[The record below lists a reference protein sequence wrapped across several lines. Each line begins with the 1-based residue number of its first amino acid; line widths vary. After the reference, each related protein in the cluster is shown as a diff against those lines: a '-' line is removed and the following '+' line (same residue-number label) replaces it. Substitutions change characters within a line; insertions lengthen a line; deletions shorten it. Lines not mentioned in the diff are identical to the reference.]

1 MASDQRVADI
11 SRVLVSHG
19 WELKRIKGSH
29 HVFGGPGRPIVVIP
43 VHSGKVKA
51 VYARVVENAIQAWLA
66 SQGQGGRD

>member
-1 MASDQRVADI
+1 MPSEVRFADI
-11 SRVLVSHG
+11 RKQLESHG

-29 HVFGGPGRPIVVIP
+29 HVFGGPGRAIVVIP

-66 SQGQGGRD
+66 SQGQGGRN